1 MSRISPRYTQSPTP
15 SAKEDQFSK
24 PLEIPQQ
31 PPVEP
36 PEMELDLPGS
46 PPPVEDI
53 LAARRAKRQAILAKY
68 AGTASISTSVSP
80 SPGPSSAVQPP
91 TTSSSVFNP
100 VSQTQRVFA
109 MGTSVEPERPGVGQP
124 ESAFQLWSPRFI

>member
-15 SAKEDQFSK
+15 SARGDQISK
-24 PLEIPQQ
+24 PPEIPQQ
-31 PPVEP
+31 LPVEP

-91 TTSSSVFNP
+91 TTSSSVSNL
-100 VSQTQRVFA
+100 VSQTQRVIA
-109 MGTSVEPERPGVGQP
+109 TGTSIEPERPRVGEP
-124 ESAFQLWSPRFI
+124 ESTWNLIGKI